1 MADRFPCRSF
11 CLLYVYDFRIA
22 KSKGRE
28 LPYEASPFGFFFLFL
43 SNMYFQN
50 YIYKTE
56 TMQTLAAPLISQL
69 LVKPSTD

>member
-1 MADRFPCRSF
+1 M
-11 CLLYVYDFRIA
+11 
-22 KSKGRE
+22 
-28 LPYEASPFGFFFLFL
+28 FLI
-43 SNMYFQN
+43 NMYLQN